1 MRYCFENI
9 IGYKEEKEELE
20 IMAFALNRMAENPKS
35 NSYCPRGL
43 LLAGDP
49 GLGKTFFAKT
59 LIDEVGLPT
68 YTIDGTALA
77 GSLGDACK
85 KIRSVFRKAKRQ
97 KAAIVFIDEVGRF
110 TTDASYNG
118 FESDTSRTVLSCLLT
133 NMEGIEGNKG
143 IFVIMTANDPNSLD
157 PALIRPGRIDKVI
170 DFYPPT
176 LEDREELFQRFVA
189 MSPEYDG
196 IRAENMFDCKILAKK
211 TEGFSCAAIKSLVAE
226 VGLMLSSGMIEGSK
240 KVGEGLY
247 DVNLTKT
254 FLDRIFYSLGVK
266 KTSTIGMPK
275 DALKRTI
282 VHEIGHAILKHAVDG
297 KWSDIVINSA
307 NKGSVGGLTH
317 FVTDGWEDPYATK
330 EKVIDDVSVCLAGR
344 AAEEMFMGSPSSGC
358 SQDIGDAKSEINGAI
373 AAGLFGFDAINC
385 YTFDDMGCPEQVEKK
400 KLAIFRSVIKKAYNM
415 AMNKLSEPESLYIED
430 VAESILLR
438 KMMISAEELAQ
449 IEKEFKA
456 GGRILKINEEEKPKY
471 VLEEFVTKASFEE
484 KEREKTTKKGEK
496 NDK

>member
-20 IMAFALNRMAENPKS
+20 IMASALNKMAENPKS

-43 LLAGDP
+43 LLTGDP

-133 NMEGIEGNKG
+133 NMEGIESSKG
-143 IFVIMTANDPNSLD
+143 IFVIMTANNPDSLD

-196 IRAENMFDCKILAKK
+196 ISAKNMFNYKILAKK

-226 VGLMLSSGMIEGSK
+226 AGLMIESGMAKG
-240 KVGEGLY
+240 GAM
-247 DVNLTKT
+247 KT
-254 FLDRIFYSLGVK
+254 FLDRVFFALGVK
-266 KTSTIGMPK
+266 NTPDVEVS
-275 DALKRTI
+275 DADLERTAY
-282 VHEIGHAILKHAVDG
+282 HEMGHAIVRREYFG
-297 KWSDIVINSA
+297 KWPDVAINASGKGELGGVTRFLSDDENS
-307 NKGSVGGLTH
+307 
-317 FVTDGWEDPYATK
+317 EQYATK
-330 EKVIDDVSVCLAGR
+330 ETVLRDIAILVAGR
-344 AAEEMFMGSPSSGC
+344 CAEEIVLGEPSGGC
-358 SQDIGDAKSEINGAI
+358 VGDIADVKADVYVACES
-373 AAGLFGFDAINC
+373 GLFGYGLINPTRMSDAAIPKIEEKRAELFLKC
-385 YTFDDMGCPEQVEKK
+385 VREGDRRAKAILRSGKYPRIMEAAVEALRK
-400 KLAIFRSVIKKAYNM
+400 SVI
-415 AMNKLSEPESLYIED
+415 
-430 VAESILLR
+430 
-438 KMMISAEELAQ
+438 
-449 IEKEFKA
+449 
-456 GGRILKINEEEKPKY
+456 GG
-471 VLEEFVTKASFEE
+471 
-484 KEREKTTKKGEK
+484 
-496 NDK
+496 

>member
-20 IMAFALNRMAENPKS
+20 IMASALNKMAENPKS

-43 LLAGDP
+43 LLTGDP

-110 TTDASYNG
+110 TTDTSYNG

-133 NMEGIEGNKG
+133 NMEGIESSKG
-143 IFVIMTANDPNSLD
+143 IFVIMTANNPDSLD

-196 IRAENMFDCKILAKK
+196 ISAKNMFNYKILAKK

-226 VGLMLSSGMIEGSK
+226 VGLMLSSGMIKGSK
-240 KVGEGLY
+240 KVDEGLY
-247 DVNLTKT
+247 DANLTKT

-275 DALKRTI
+275 DALRTAV

-307 NKGSVGGLTH
+307 NKGSTGGMTH
-317 FVTDGWEDPYATK
+317 FVADDWENPYVTK
-330 EKVIDDVSVCLAGR
+330 DKIIGDISVCLAGR
-344 AAEEMFMGSPSSGC
+344 AAEETFMGKPSSGC
-358 SQDIGDAKSEINGAI
+358 CQDLKDARGEINEAI
-373 AAGLFGFDAINC
+373 NAGLFGFDALNC
-385 YTFDDMGCPEQVEKK
+385 YPFDDMGFPEQVEKK
-400 KLAIFRSVIKKAYNM
+400 RLTIFRSVIKKAYDM
-415 AMNKLSEPESLYIED
+415 AMKKLSEPESLYIEE
-430 VAESILLR
+430 VAESILLS
-438 KMMISAEELAQ
+438 KMIVSAEELAQ

-456 GGRILKINEEEKPKY
+456 GGRIIKISEEEKSKYVLKINSEN
-471 VLEEFVTKASFEE
+471 T
-484 KEREKTTKKGEK
+484 
-496 NDK
+496 

>member
-77 GSLGDACK
+77 GSLGGACK
-85 KIRSVFRKAKRQ
+85 KIRSVFRKAKRR
-97 KAAIVFIDEVGRF
+97 KAAIVFIDEVGRI
-110 TTDASYNG
+110 TTDASCNG
-118 FESDTSRTVLSCLLT
+118 FESDASRTVLSCLLT
-133 NMEGIEGNKG
+133 NMEGIEDSKG
-143 IFVIMTANDPNSLD
+143 IFVIMTANNPDSLD

-196 IRAENMFDCKILAKK
+196 IRAENIFDCKILAKK

-247 DVNLTKT
+247 DANLTKT

-266 KTSTIGMPK
+266 KTTTVGMPK

-307 NKGSVGGLTH
+307 NKGSVGGMTH
-317 FVTDGWEDPYATK
+317 FIVDDWEDPYATK
-330 EKVIDDVSVCLAGR
+330 EKVIDDISVCLAGR
-344 AAEEMFMGSPSSGC
+344 AAEETFMGKPSSGC
-358 SQDIGDAKSEINGAI
+358 SQDLADAKNEINGAI
-373 AAGLFGFDAINC
+373 SAGLFGFDALNC
-385 YTFDDMGCPEQVEKK
+385 YAFDDVGCPEQVEKK
-400 KLAIFRSVIKKAYNM
+400 RLTIFRSVIKKAYAM
-415 AMNKLSEPESLYIED
+415 AMAKLSEPESIYIEGA
-430 VAESILLR
+430 AESLLLR
-438 KMMISAEELAQ
+438 KMMVSAEEMAR
-449 IEKEFKA
+449 IEKDFKN
-456 GGRILKINEEEKPKY
+456 GHRIYKLDGQEKPK
-471 VLEEFVTKASFEE
+471 FVIEKA
-484 KEREKTTKKGEK
+484 K
-496 NDK
+496 

>member
-20 IMAFALNRMAENPKS
+20 IMASALNKMAENPKS

-43 LLAGDP
+43 LLTGDP

-133 NMEGIEGNKG
+133 NMEGIESSKG

-196 IRAENMFDCKILAKK
+196 ISAKNMFNYKILAKK

-226 VGLMLSSGMIEGSK
+226 VGLMLSSGMIKGSK
-240 KVGEGLY
+240 KVDEGLY
-247 DVNLTKT
+247 DANLTKT

-275 DALKRTI
+275 DALRTAV

-307 NKGSVGGLTH
+307 NKGSTGGMTH
-317 FVTDGWEDPYATK
+317 FVADDWENPYVTK
-330 EKVIDDVSVCLAGR
+330 DKIIGDISVCLAGR
-344 AAEEMFMGSPSSGC
+344 AAEETFMGKPSSGC
-358 SQDIGDAKSEINGAI
+358 CQDLEDARGEINEAI
-373 AAGLFGFDAINC
+373 NAGLFGFDALNC
-385 YTFDDMGCPEQVEKK
+385 YPFDDMGFPEQVEKK
-400 KLAIFRSVIKKAYNM
+400 RLAIFRSVIKKAYDM
-415 AMNKLSEPESLYIED
+415 AMKKLSEPESLYIEE
-430 VAESILLR
+430 VAESILLS
-438 KMMISAEELAQ
+438 KMIVSAEELAQ

-456 GGRILKINEEEKPKY
+456 GGRIIKISEEEKSNY
-471 VLEEFVTKASFEE
+471 VS
-484 KEREKTTKKGEK
+484 KTNSENT
-496 NDK
+496 

>member
-1 MRYCFENI
+1 MQYCFDDI

-20 IMAFALNRMAENPKS
+20 IMASALNRMAKNPKS

-43 LLAGDP
+43 LLAGGP

-68 YTIDGTALA
+68 YTVDGTALA

-85 KIRSVFRKAKRQ
+85 KIKSVFRKAKKQ

-133 NMEGIEGNKG
+133 NMEGIESSRG
-143 IFVIMTANDPNSLD
+143 IFVIMTANDTNSLD

-170 DFYPPT
+170 EFYPPT

-196 IRAENMFDCKILAKK
+196 ISAGNIFDCKILAKK

-240 KVGEGLY
+240 KIADGIY
-247 DVNLTKT
+247 DANLTKT
-254 FLDRIFYSLGVK
+254 FLDRIFYNLGVK
-266 KTSTIGMPK
+266 KTDAVGMPK
-275 DALKRTI
+275 DALRRTI

-297 KWSDIVINSA
+297 KWSDIIINSA

-317 FVTDGWEDPYATK
+317 FIVDDWEDPYATK
-330 EKVIDDVSVCLAGR
+330 EKIIDDIAVCLAGR
-344 AAEEMFMGSPSSGC
+344 AAEETFMGEPSSGC
-358 SQDIGDAKSEINGAI
+358 SQDLRDAKSEINGAI

-385 YTFDDMGCPEQVEKK
+385 YPFDDMGCPEQVEKK
-400 KLAIFRSVIKKAYNM
+400 KLSIFRSVIKKAYSK

-430 VAESILLR
+430 VVENILFR
-438 KMMISAEELAQ
+438 KMMVSAEEMAQ
-449 IEKEFKA
+449 VEKKFKA
-456 GGRILKINEEEKPKY
+456 GNRIYKINGEEKTHY
-471 VLEEFVTKASFEE
+471 VIKVSSEE
-484 KEREKTTKKGEK
+484 KEHEKTAKRGEE

>member
-20 IMAFALNRMAENPKS
+20 IMASALNKMAENPKS

-43 LLAGDP
+43 LLTGDP

-68 YTIDGTALA
+68 YMIDGTALA

-133 NMEGIEGNKG
+133 NMEGIESSKG
-143 IFVIMTANDPNSLD
+143 IFVIMTANNPNSLD

-176 LEDREELFQRFVA
+176 LEDREELFQQFVA

-196 IRAENMFDCKILAKK
+196 ISCNNMFDCKILAKK

-240 KVGEGLY
+240 KVDEGLY

-266 KTSTIGMPK
+266 KTSTVGMPE
-275 DALKRTI
+275 DALRRTI
-282 VHEIGHAILKHAVDG
+282 VHEIGHAILKHAADG

-317 FVTDGWEDPYATK
+317 FVVDDWEDPYATK
-330 EKVIDDVSVCLAGR
+330 EKVIGDISVCLAGR
-344 AAEEMFMGSPSSGC
+344 AAEETFMGEPSSGC
-358 SQDIGDAKSEINGAI
+358 SQDLSDAKNEINGAMT
-373 AAGLFGFDAINC
+373 AGLFGFDALNC
-385 YTFDDMGCPEQVEKK
+385 YPFDDMGCPEQVERKR
-400 KLAIFRSVIKKAYNM
+400 LSIFRSVIKKAYSM
-415 AMNKLSEPESLYIED
+415 AMDKLSEPKSLYIED
-430 VAESILLR
+430 VAENILLR
-438 KMMISAEELAQ
+438 KMMISAEEMAQ
-449 IEKEFKA
+449 IEKEFQA
-456 GGRILKINEEEKPKY
+456 GGRIYKLNGEGAKVEIKTYFGPERYKSGDGQQDEEEK
-471 VLEEFVTKASFEE
+471 
-484 KEREKTTKKGEK
+484 
-496 NDK
+496 